1 MAGMIRILSDLHLY
15 DARTQVRDLSQL
27 EPLLAGVRTLVL
39 NGDTCETRL
48 GVTPGQL
55 AGLKAFFQDRVPEVV
70 FITGNH
76 DPAISET
83 HELMAAGGR
92 VWVTHGDVCFD
103 DLTPWARH
111 VPEIR
116 RLVAA
121 KRAADPAADFS
132 QLATRFH
139 IAREVA
145 REETDLPDRTT
156 RSWWAHLVW
165 AWHTFFP
172 PSQLLAML
180 RCWRDLPGLAARLAV
195 AQRATAQVV
204 VMGHVHFPG
213 VWRRGAGPVVINTGS
228 FFRPLGGN
236 FVDVLDD
243 RVQVRRIV
251 HAGATFKPGRL
262 LAEIPLAGATGLS
275 AGQGKGAR

>member
-1 MAGMIRILSDLHLY
+1 MIRILSDLHLY
-15 DARTQVRDLSQL
+15 DARTQVRALPQL

-39 NGDTCETRL
+39 NGDTCEMRRGATPAQ
-48 GVTPGQL
+48 VTE
-55 AGLKAFFQDRVPEVV
+55 LKVFFQERVPDVV
-70 FITGNH
+70 YVTGNH
-76 DPAISET
+76 DPTISDT
-83 HELMAAGGR
+83 HEYLAVGGR

-103 DLTPWARH
+103 DFTPWARH

-116 RLVAA
+116 RLVAV
-121 KRAADPAADFS
+121 KRAADPAMDFGR
-132 QLATRFH
+132 LENRFR

-172 PSQLLAML
+172 PTQPVAML
-180 RCWRDLPGLAARLAV
+180 RCWRDLPSLAANLAQS
-195 AQRATAQVV
+195 QRPAAEVV

-213 VWRRGAGPVVINTGS
+213 VWRRAGGPVVINTGS

-236 FVDVLDD
+236 LVDVLED

-251 HAGATFKPGRL
+251 RDGHSFKPGRL
-262 LAEIPLAGATGLS
+262 LEEIPLGGVTGASGHQVS
-275 AGQGKGAR
+275 GDR